1 MSLDGVRTYDQ
12 WVAYWRENMSLRKWN
27 DSEGYKRGAQGIDGT
42 KGNDYTQAH
51 NSVKANKATFGRC
64 WDFDGKG
71 QVGEVSIGTGG
82 KSGESPDYDT
92 K

>member
-1 MSLDGVRTYDQ
+1 
-12 WVAYWRENMSLRKWN
+12 MSLRKWN
-27 DSEGYKRGAQGIDGT
+27 DDAGYKRGAKGIDGT

-51 NSVKANKATFGRC
+51 NSVASNKAQFARC

-71 QVGEVSIGTGG
+71 KTGETSIGTGS
-82 KSGESPDYDT
+82 KSGESADYDT